1 MIKVIKKM
9 LKSKKSPLMIINEKA
24 NDKTMIRELGGN
36 YCQD

>member
-1 MIKVIKKM
+1 MIKAIKKI
-9 LKSKKSPLMIINEKA
+9 LKSKKSPLMVINERT